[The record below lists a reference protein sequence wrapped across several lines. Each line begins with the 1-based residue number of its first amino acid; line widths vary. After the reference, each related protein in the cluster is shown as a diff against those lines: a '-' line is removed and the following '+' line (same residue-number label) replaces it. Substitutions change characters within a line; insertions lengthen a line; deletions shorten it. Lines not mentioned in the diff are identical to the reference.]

1 VSKYEEMS
9 GVQFLLGNHAI
20 AEGAIAAGCRYF
32 AGYPITPASEIAE
45 RMSERMPQVGGRFI
59 QMEDEIGSI
68 FSVVGASLAGV
79 KAMTATASAGYNY
92 MQEGIGFAVT
102 LEVPCVIVDVQRTR
116 QDIQPTQADVMQV
129 RWGTSGDYEV
139 ICLAPSSVQE
149 AFDLMIDAFNFAEKY
164 RNPVV
169 VISDSLIS
177 HTRGK
182 IVIPKYDKIKI
193 INRKTP
199 KVPPEEYLPFKAE
212 EDGVPPM
219 SKIGDGYRVLYTMNP
234 HDERGRIVD
243 VAANPDLY
251 EKLYDRICGK
261 ILRDADNI
269 TKYVTQFLDDADIAI
284 LSYGVEARIALDAVI
299 KARKEGIKAASVKLT
314 TIWPTPSKL
323 LEDISER
330 VKTIIVP
337 EMNLGKYFR
346 EVQRVCC
353 GKTKLISMPK
363 NRGEPHTSEE
373 ILNIIRRESK

>member
-1 VSKYEEMS
+1 MSKYNGLS
-9 GVQFLLGNHAI
+9 GIQFLLGNHAI
-20 AEGAIAAGCRYF
+20 AEGALAAGCRYF

-129 RWGTSGDYEV
+129 RWGTSGDYEI

-149 AFDLMIDAFNFAEKY
+149 AFDLMIEAFNFAEKY

-169 VISDSLIS
+169 VMCDSLIS

-182 IVIPKYDKIKI
+182 VVIPDKINI
-193 INRKTP
+193 IDRKTP
-199 KVPPEEYLPFKAE
+199 KMPTEEYLPFKAE

-234 HDERGRIVD
+234 HDEKGRIID
-243 VAANPDLY
+243 VATNPDIY

-261 ILRDADNI
+261 ILHDADKI
-269 TKYVTQFLDDADIAI
+269 AKYETHFLNDADIAVV
-284 LSYGVEARIALDAVI
+284 SYGIEARISLDAVI
-299 KARKEGIKAASVKLT
+299 KARKEGIKAANVKLT
-314 TIWPTPSKL
+314 TVWPVPSRL

-346 EVQRVCC
+346 EVQRVCR
-353 GKTKLISMPK
+353 GKTRLVSMPK
-363 NRGEPHTSEE
+363 NRGQPHTTEE
-373 ILNIIRRESK
+373 ILNVIRKESR